1 MLSSGEKQGDPVS
14 KLVLQEILF
23 RIEEFSGCQ
32 SNSIRLNE
40 NGDFP
45 FYVHGGYPNFFLAK
59 ENSLLVRDANGH
71 VVYDQK
77 GCKILDCMCGN
88 VIRKHFDPTFPFFS
102 KKGSFWTN
110 STTLL
115 LSSITEEQKKF
126 IGITRNMCNYS
137 GYESVALIP
146 LEIDANVIGLV
157 HVADPRENMFTA
169 EKIAELEQIA
179 EESASIIK
187 HANEITA
194 KLLKMDKMI
203 RAAEH

>member
-1 MLSSGEKQGDPVS
+1 M
-14 KLVLQEILF
+14 EIF
-23 RIEEFSGCQ
+23 RFM
-32 SNSIRLNE
+32 
-40 NGDFP
+40 F
-45 FYVHGGYPNFFLAK
+45 
-59 ENSLLVRDANGH
+59 
-71 VVYDQK
+71 
-77 GCKILDCMCGN
+77 MT
-88 VIRKHFDPTFPFFS
+88 VIQT
-102 KKGSFWTN
+102 SFWRKRTA
-110 STTLL
+110 
-115 LSSITEEQKKF
+115 ITEEQKKF